1 MTDLVLY
8 HALFSTCSQKVR
20 FALAAKGLGYDS
32 RIVDLTRN
40 EHLHDDYLALNPN
53 GVVPTLVDRGTPVVD
68 SSVICEYLDEAYPAL
83 LLTPS
88 DPLRRAAMRTWMR
101 YFEEVTT
108 PAIRAPSYNALFAPG
123 IHARGEAVNRAARE
137 RMPLRRR
144 FYEKLGPTGFD
155 EAIITESVE
164 RLDASLARVE
174 TALSDGRPF
183 ILGPDLTIA
192 DVTLMPSVVR
202 LDDIGMATM
211 WADRPGVAG
220 WFARIQAHPAYAAT
234 YSPGSRPGG
243 AAADPA
249 SRPHNAF

>member
-20 FALAAKGLGYDS
+20 FALAAKGLDYDS

-40 EHLHDDYLALNPN
+40 AHLQDDYLAINPN

-68 SSVICEYLDEAYPAL
+68 SSVICEYLDEAYPAVS
-83 LLTPS
+83 LTPAE
-88 DPLRRAAMRTWMR
+88 PLRRAAMRTWMR

-144 FYEKLGPTGFD
+144 FYEKLGPNGFD
-155 EAIITESVE
+155 AAIIEESVE

-174 TALSDGRPF
+174 TALSDGRAF

-192 DVTLMPSVVR
+192 DITLLPSVVR
-202 LDDIGMATM
+202 LDDIGMASM
-211 WADRPGVAG
+211 WAHRPMVGH
-220 WFARIQAHPAYAAT
+220 WFARLQDHPAYTAT

-243 AAADPA
+243 AGQDPA
-249 SRPHNAF
+249 SRAHDAF

>member
-20 FALAAKGLGYDS
+20 FALAAKGLDYDS

-40 EHLHDDYLALNPN
+40 EHLQDDYLALNPN
-53 GVVPTLVDRGTPVVD
+53 GVVPTLVDRGTPIVD
-68 SSVICEYLDEAYPAL
+68 SSVICEYLDDAYPAVS
-83 LLTPS
+83 LTPA
-88 DPLRRAAMRTWMR
+88 DPVRRAAMRTWMR

-144 FYEKLGPTGFD
+144 FYEKLGPNGFD
-155 EAIITESVE
+155 AAIIEESVE

-174 TALSDGRPF
+174 AALADGRAF
-183 ILGPDLTIA
+183 ILGADLTIA

-202 LDDIGMATM
+202 LDDIGMASM
-211 WADRPGVAG
+211 WDNRPAVAQ
-220 WFARIQAHPAYAAT
+220 WFARMQAHRAYAAT
-234 YSPGSRPGG
+234 YSPGSRPGDAG
-243 AAADPA
+243 MNPA
-249 SRPHNAF
+249 SRPHTAF

>member
-20 FALAAKGLGYDS
+20 FALAAKGLRYES

-40 EHLHDDYLALNPN
+40 EHLEDDYLALNPN

-68 SSVICEYLDEAYPAL
+68 SSVICEYLDDAYPTVPLGPA
-83 LLTPS
+83 

-123 IHARGEAVNRAARE
+123 IHARGEVVNRAARE

-144 FYEKLGPTGFD
+144 FYEKLGPAGFD
-155 EAIITESVE
+155 AAIIEESVE
-164 RLDASLARVE
+164 RLAATLARVE
-174 TALSDGRPF
+174 TALSDGRAF
-183 ILGPDLTIA
+183 ILGADLTIA
-192 DVTLMPSVVR
+192 DITLMPSVVR
-202 LDDIGMATM
+202 LDDIGMASL
-211 WADRPGVAG
+211 WDNRPGVG
-220 WFARIQAHPAYAAT
+220 QWFARIQAHPAYAAT
-234 YSPGSRPGG
+234 YSPGSRPGD
-243 AAADPA
+243 AAA
-249 SRPHNAF
+249 RTHNAF